1 MANFEET
8 RIHKTAEK
16 MTKGVAIVTGSSQ
29 GLGKAIASRLSH
41 DGYAVVIN
49 DIASKGDQ
57 IEVVVQEII
66 ASGGTAIGVAA
77 DVTKRIEVQNL
88 VDTATEKLGTLT
100 VMVANAGLA
109 HADGIFDLS
118 EEHVQRI
125 LNVNIAG
132 VFNCYVVA
140 GKKMVEQRK
149 GGKIIGATSVAA
161 FMGNSYISAYTASKW
176 AVRGLTQTFAVELGA
191 MSKGHEKPIN
201 VNCYAPGI
209 VGTPMWKVLEDKLQ
223 EVGAPKKEDQ
233 SQMEAFALSI
243 TTLGR
248 VSVPEDIA
256 NAVSFL
262 AGTDSDWV
270 TGQSLVVDGGIA
282 FN

>member
-1 MANFEET
+1 
-8 RIHKTAEK
+8 

-29 GLGKAIASRLSH
+29 GLGKAIASRLSC
-41 DGYAVVIN
+41 DGFAIVIN
-49 DIASKGDQ
+49 DIASKQAQ
-57 IEVVVQEII
+57 IDEVVKEIE
-66 ASGGTAIGVAA
+66 AGGGRAMGIAA
-77 DVTKRIEVQNL
+77 DVTKRAEVQSL
-88 VDTATEKLGTLT
+88 VDKATEQLGPLQ

-109 HADGIFDLS
+109 HADPIFELT

-149 GGKIIGATSVAA
+149 GGKIIAASSVAA
-161 FMGNSYISAYTASKW
+161 FRGFSLVSAYTASKW

-191 MSKGHEKPIN
+191 LSKGHEKTIN

-209 VGTPMWKVLEDKLQ
+209 VGTPMWKVMDDKLQ
-223 EVGAPKKEDQ
+223 EMGAPTAEGQ
-233 SQMEAFALSI
+233 SQMEAFALSL

-248 VSVPEDIA
+248 VSVPEDVA
-256 NAVSFL
+256 SVVSFL
-262 AGTDSDWV
+262 AGSDSDWV
-270 TGQSLVVDGGIA
+270 TGQSLLVDGGIA

>member
-1 MANFEET
+1 
-8 RIHKTAEK
+8 

-29 GLGKAIASRLSH
+29 GLGKAIAGRLSR

-57 IEVVVQEII
+57 IEAVVQEIN
-66 ASGGTAIGVAA
+66 ASGGKAIGVAA
-77 DVTKRIEVQNL
+77 DVTKRVEVQNL
-88 VDTATEKLGTLT
+88 VDTATEKLGILK

-125 LNVNIAG
+125 LNVNVAG

-161 FMGNSYISAYTASKW
+161 FRGNSFISAYTASKW
-176 AVRGLTQTFAVELGA
+176 AVRGLTQVCLSWFLKNRKAST
-191 MSKGHEKPIN
+191 
-201 VNCYAPGI
+201 
-209 VGTPMWKVLEDKLQ
+209 KVTSTRRPLPSSWAQCLKIT
-223 EVGAPKKEDQ
+223 KSQ
-233 SQMEAFALSI
+233 SM
-243 TTLGR
+243 
-248 VSVPEDIA
+248 
-256 NAVSFL
+256 
-262 AGTDSDWV
+262 
-270 TGQSLVVDGGIA
+270 
-282 FN
+282 